1 MLARVTAFVSWAIVA
16 AVVVFWALK
25 LMVRAPAAPSFT
37 VPVSEATAVRG
48 DLSRLF
54 GKTMTASTQVA
65 AAPELAS
72 RFKLIGVMAPK
83 PAPGQPASDA
93 GLALI
98 AVDGKPPRAFAPGS
112 RIDGELVLQSVSLR
126 TAAIG
131 PAQGAAALTL
141 EVPRLPA
148 PATGTL
154 GPVVNSANPVPPR
167 PVPPPAAA
175 PMAQPSP
182 MAAPVPVPPPPGTQA
197 AIDAAVPPQ
206 GVPTNPPQMQ
216 GGNPPV
222 PQRGTFTQ

>member
-1 MLARVTAFVSWAIVA
+1 MLARVTAFIAWAVVA

-25 LMVRAPAAPSFT
+25 LLVRAPSAPSFT
-37 VPVSEATAVRG
+37 VPVSEATAVRA
-48 DLSRLF
+48 DLGRLL
-54 GKTMTASTQVA
+54 GKTQTASTNVA

-72 RFKLIGVMAPK
+72 RFKLVGVMAPK
-83 PAPGQPASDA
+83 PAPGQPPSDA

-98 AVDGKPPRAFAPGS
+98 AVDGKPPRAFAPGA

-154 GPVVNSANPVPPR
+154 GPVSNSTSPVPPR
-167 PVPPPAAA
+167 PVPPPAA
-175 PMAQPSP
+175 PVQ
-182 MAAPVPVPPPPGTQA
+182 AAPIPVPPPPNALPA
-197 AIDAAVPPQ
+197 ADSATPPQ
-206 GVPTNPPQMQ
+206 NIPQNAPQLPGM
-216 GGNPPV
+216 PPV
-222 PQRGTFTQ
+222 PQRGTFVQ

>member
-1 MLARVTAFVSWAIVA
+1 MVA
-16 AVVVFWALK
+16 
-25 LMVRAPAAPSFT
+25 S
-37 VPVSEATAVRG
+37 
-48 DLSRLF
+48 
-54 GKTMTASTQVA
+54 ASPA

-98 AVDGKPPRAFAPGS
+98 AIDGKPARAFAPGA
-112 RIDGELVLQSVSLR
+112 RVDGEMVLQSVSLR

-154 GPVVNSANPVPPR
+154 APVSNNAGPTAPR
-167 PVPPPAAA
+167 PAPPPAVPA
-175 PMAQPSP
+175 AQP
-182 MAAPVPVPPPPGTQA
+182 APVPVPPPPSAQPSESA
-197 AIDAAVPPQ
+197 MPPQ
-206 GVPTNPPQMQ
+206 TGQQAPGQIPGQMP
-216 GGNPPV
+216 GMPPV